1 MPNSQEMP
9 SSSIHAWRLPNWKPS
24 TPGSKAESSHSV
36 SAPVA
41 IVASTAT
48 SFNSSGRRRGPR
60 ITNRAPS
67 RGVRTNAGSTGKE
80 GEAEAS
86 TGITNWPS

>member
-1 MPNSQEMP
+1 MAIGNRIPVRATRNSDIPSMPNSQEMP

-48 SFNSSGRRRGPR
+48 NFNSF
-60 ITNRAPS
+60 RAA
-67 RGVRTNAGSTGKE
+67 AGSEDHQQG
-80 GEAEAS
+80 AEQGA
-86 TGITNWPS
+86 